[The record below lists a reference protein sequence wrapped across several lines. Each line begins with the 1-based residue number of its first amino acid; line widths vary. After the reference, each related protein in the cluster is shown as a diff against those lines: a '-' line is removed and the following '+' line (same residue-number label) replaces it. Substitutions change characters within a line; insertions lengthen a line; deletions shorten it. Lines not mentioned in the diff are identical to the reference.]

1 MCVGGGGP
9 LYGAGAVNKKV
20 RGPSISSQERKPHIN
35 PYHVCHPC
43 SVSPW
48 RVRALSSATTSAAVD
63 LASTGQA
70 APGVC

>member
-1 MCVGGGGP
+1 MDR
-9 LYGAGAVNKKV
+9 KV
-20 RGPSISSQERKPHIN
+20 RGPSISSQEGKPHIST
-35 PYHVCHPC
+35 YRVCHPC

-48 RVRALSSATTSAAVD
+48 RVGALSLATTSAAAD